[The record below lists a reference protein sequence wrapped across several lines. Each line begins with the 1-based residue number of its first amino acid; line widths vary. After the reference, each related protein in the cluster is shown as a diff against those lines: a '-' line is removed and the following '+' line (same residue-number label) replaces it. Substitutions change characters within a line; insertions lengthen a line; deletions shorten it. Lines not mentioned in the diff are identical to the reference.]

1 MSSLSVTSE
10 KFEKKI
16 FVDVSFYL
24 HVIRSSYAKVGPLKV
39 ADDKIGKALYSS
51 GSTCAVVLDKSVFL
65 NGFSLLLV
73 FAMFGIYS
81 GMFYGVSIF
90 GIYVNSSADF
100 FRTTAVVPCEP
111 TTVTM

>member
-51 GSTCAVVLDKSVFL
+51 GSTCAVVLDKS
-65 NGFSLLLV
+65 
-73 FAMFGIYS
+73 
-81 GMFYGVSIF
+81 
-90 GIYVNSSADF
+90 
-100 FRTTAVVPCEP
+100 
-111 TTVTM
+111 